1 MMNELIEKICAQT
14 GQPATTVTPI
24 VGALLAHLG
33 DVLPPPLA
41 HQLAIILGIHQAD
54 ETTDAGTAGTQP
66 ESGGL
71 LGGLAAS
78 LANAGGNTDAR
89 VAGASA
95 LMNVAQSLLSGFLAE
110 KR

>member
-1 MMNELIEKICAQT
+1 VMNELIDKISAQT
-14 GQPATTVTPI
+14 GLPATTVTP
-24 VGALLAHLG
+24 VLGALLAHLG

-41 HQLAIILGIHQAD
+41 HQLAIILAIHPAD
-54 ETTDAGTAGTQP
+54 ETTDASADGAHP
-66 ESGGL
+66 EAGGL

-78 LANAGGNTDAR
+78 LASPGGNTDSR

-95 LMNVAQSLLSGFLAE
+95 LMSVAQSLLSGFLAE